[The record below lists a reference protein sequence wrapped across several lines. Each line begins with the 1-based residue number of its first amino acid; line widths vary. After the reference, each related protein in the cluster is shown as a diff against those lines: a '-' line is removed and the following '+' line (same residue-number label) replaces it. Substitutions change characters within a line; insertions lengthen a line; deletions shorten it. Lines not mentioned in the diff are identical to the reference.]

1 MNIYR
6 FVKLLHNIYAAKE
19 PDLDFIQDTG
29 LLAVKIGQMHAVRI
43 DFLPAD
49 KCKKLAQLYRKTV
62 PLPAEDAKRLF
73 EQLASQKLKDELAFF
88 DEEPLASAS
97 VGQVHRG
104 RLKSG
109 EEIVIKM
116 IKRKVK
122 DQFVKE
128 VKQVKKYF
136 KWAMVFYPK
145 LKGVANPQGLL
156 DMIER
161 STLSELDLAH
171 EAEGQ
176 KTLREIFIANKDKY
190 DLSLLKFPKVY
201 EELSGE
207 RIMVTEF
214 IEGQTVDELLETNS
228 LDYGV
233 LLDLFHIHGFYMF
246 QIGTFHGDIHPGNV
260 IFTNGQ
266 IFFVDTGYIGKV
278 EDYIR
283 VGLFNFFENLSY
295 YRYKECAYYLNE
307 MAEKKISGQVF
318 VDFEKKF
325 FELYKDFAGKSV
337 SEISLT
343 KMMMRTIKLGVLSG
357 MEFSESIFDIIKSLM
372 YMDGMVLRCNP
383 DAVLMEDMRKFIGEL
398 KPDM

>member
-19 PDLDFIQDTG
+19 PDLDFIQDSG
-29 LLAVKIGQMHAVRI
+29 LLAVKIGQIHAVRI
-43 DFLPAD
+43 DFLPEE
-49 KCKKLAQLYRKTV
+49 KCRKLAQLYRKTV

-73 EQLASQKLKDELAFF
+73 EEMATSELKEQLEYF
-88 DEEPLASAS
+88 DEKPLASAS
-97 VGQVHRG
+97 VGQVHRAK
-104 RLKSG
+104 LKNG
-109 EEIVIKM
+109 AEVVIKM
-116 IKRKVK
+116 IKKDVK

-136 KWAMVFYPK
+136 KWALLFYPK
-145 LKGVANPQGLL
+145 LKGVANPRGLL

-161 STLSELDLAH
+161 STLSELDLRH

-176 KTLREIFIANKDKY
+176 KLLREIYEKNKTEY

-201 EELSGE
+201 EQYSGE
-207 RIMVTEF
+207 KIMVTEY
-214 IEGQTVDELLETNS
+214 IPGQTVDELLEKRS
-228 LDYGV
+228 LNYDV

-246 QIGTFHGDIHPGNV
+246 QVGIFHGDIHPGNV
-260 IFTNGQ
+260 IFTDGK
-266 IFFVDTGYIGKV
+266 IFYVDTGYIGRV

-283 VGLFNFFENLSY
+283 IGLFNFFENLSY
-295 YRYKECAYYLNE
+295 YRYNECAFYLNE
-307 MAEKKISGQVF
+307 MAEKKIGGQAF
-318 VDFEKKF
+318 LDFEKKF

-383 DAVLMEDMRKFIGEL
+383 DAILMEDMRKFIGEL
-398 KPDM
+398 KPKI